1 LAGDG
6 IGLAVKM
13 LRSGSAIDQGCDHGH
28 YRNPSA
34 RKAEPGETAAMST
47 AESTTIT
54 LDFLARFT
62 ASEQFEKV
70 FREGMGLVEET
81 ANYLD
86 GPGRQDARLLDRH
99 GAVAYAT
106 ESMRL
111 TTRLMQLASWLLL
124 QRAVG
129 AGEMKQEEVQKER
142 HRISLADIGRGHPL
156 TGAEQLPAALL
167 DIVERSLSLHQRIL
181 KFDAMLGASTPGP
194 APAQSPVMSQI
205 DRIAAVF
212 TTGRA

>member
-1 LAGDG
+1 
-6 IGLAVKM
+6 M
-13 LRSGSAIDQGCDHGH
+13 
-28 YRNPSA
+28 PST
-34 RKAEPGETAAMST
+34 ETSPVT
-47 AESTTIT
+47 V
-54 LDFLARFT
+54 DFLSRFT

-70 FREGMGLVEET
+70 FREGMSLVEET
-81 ANYLD
+81 ADYLD

-129 AGEMKQEEVQKER
+129 AGEMNPDEIRKER
-142 HRISLADIGRGHPL
+142 HRISLADIGPGKTL
-156 TGAEQLPAALL
+156 NGSEQLPPALL
-167 DIVERSLSLHQRIL
+167 DIVARSLSLHQRIL
-181 KFDAMLGASTPGP
+181 KFDAMLSARPADAPGAP
-194 APAQSPVMSQI
+194 SPVSRQI

-212 TTGRA
+212 TAGRV